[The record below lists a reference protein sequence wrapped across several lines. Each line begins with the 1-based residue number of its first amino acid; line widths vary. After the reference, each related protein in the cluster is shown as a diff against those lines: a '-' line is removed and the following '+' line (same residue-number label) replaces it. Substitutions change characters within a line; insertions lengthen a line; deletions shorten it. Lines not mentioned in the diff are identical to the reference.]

1 MPILILI
8 ALAALAGVFI
18 MKKKSLSADLNIST
32 DPFSGTL
39 PASLGIDRDAFVKTT
54 PYEQLF
60 KEAAQEDGLEW
71 ELLSAHAFVES
82 SYNPKAKNPEG
93 SSGLMQIFLPV
104 SHNKGARQH
113 VADGTLPEWENI
125 DVSKILDPAYNIM
138 LGSALIRENMREY
151 GFPRCVAVYNNSQ
164 DQTSP
169 QNGPFHSQRYVDKVL
184 ERYNKLKGYT
194 P

>member
-1 MPILILI
+1 MPILILL

-18 MKKKSLSADLNIST
+18 MKKKQLSPDLAIST

-39 PASLGIDRDAFVKTT
+39 PASLGIERDAFVKTT

-60 KEAAQEDGLEW
+60 KEAGAENELEW

-93 SSGLMQIFLPV
+93 SSGLMQIFLPL
-104 SHNKGARQH
+104 SRNKGARQH
-113 VADGTLPEWENI
+113 VADGVLPEWENI
-125 DVSKILDPAYNIM
+125 DLSMIFDPAYNIG
-138 LGSALIRENMREY
+138 LGAALIRENMREF
-151 GFPRCVAVYNNSQ
+151 GFPRCVAVYNNSK
-164 DQTSP
+164 DQSSP
-169 QNGPFHSQRYVDKVL
+169 QNGPFISQGYVNKVL
-184 ERYNKLKGYT
+184 KQYNKLKGYT